1 MLSAFISFFPSL
13 FWLTCFIVFLLE
25 PRWWTL
31 PVNHGIEL
39 GSSLRIH
46 FPAFCPL
53 QLAHQT
59 WHSSEILSAL
69 ELFRRGVYRI
79 FKIISG
85 QSINLLSQDVD
96 LSNLWQ
102 SRVVLKHFL
111 TDAHPYCNIV
121 TRCGQF
127 QTPSREGT
135 VTVSKAVTWPTVCS
149 RISCNMALKYSY
161 SMEHLYGI

>member
-1 MLSAFISFFPSL
+1 MLSAFISFFLSL
-13 FWLTCFIVFLLE
+13 FWLTCYIIFLLE
-25 PRWWTL
+25 PWWWTL
-31 PVNHGIEL
+31 PVNHRIEL

-46 FPAFCPL
+46 FPAFCHL

-59 WHSSEILSAL
+59 WHSSEILSAS

-102 SRVVLKHFL
+102 SRVVSKHFL

-127 QTPSREGT
+127 QTPSRKGT
-135 VTVSKAVTWPTVCS
+135 VTLSKAVTWPAVC
-149 RISCNMALKYSY
+149 ISISWNVALKYSCFI
-161 SMEHLYGI
+161 YGI